1 MVDDKVKSDVI
12 LVVLARFEGETL
24 LVSSVDDEM
33 KVDLVVDESMLA
45 VEANVVLDIFDC
57 LDTTLDCDWNAEV
70 VVATVGFGVI
80 INGVGVDDDD
90 DDDDDGFVI
99 GVGNVSPLNATTA
112 TVLNTGIS
120 NSWRRHTN

>member
-24 LVSSVDDEM
+24 SVLSVEGEI
-33 KVDLVVDESMLA
+33 KVDFVVDESMLVVETNA
-45 VEANVVLDIFDC
+45 VFDIIDC
-57 LDTTLDCDWNAEV
+57 LDTTVDCDWNAEV
-70 VVATVGFGVI
+70 VVATAGIGVI

-90 DDDDDGFVI
+90 DGSVI

-112 TVLNTGIS
+112 TVLADTSDIA
-120 NSWRRHTN
+120 